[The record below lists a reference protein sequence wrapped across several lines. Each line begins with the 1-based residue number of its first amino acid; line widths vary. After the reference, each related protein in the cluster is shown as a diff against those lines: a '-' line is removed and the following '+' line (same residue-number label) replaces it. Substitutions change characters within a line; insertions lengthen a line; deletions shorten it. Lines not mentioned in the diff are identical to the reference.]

1 MLTLGSNDRFL
12 FDRNGA
18 AADAA
23 GSGISGG
30 MTTVVG
36 WRRACCSCVG
46 CELDLP
52 DPDALAN

>member
-23 GSGISGG
+23 GSENSGG
-30 MTTVVG
+30 MTMVVG
-36 WRRACCSCVG
+36 WRRVFCSCVG
-46 CELDLP
+46 FELDLP
-52 DPDALAN
+52 DPDALGN